1 MVNRR
6 GIPKG
11 RSKKE
16 LKRKQQDHSER
27 DRILIVCEG
36 EKTERL
42 YLNKLRSEY
51 GVPTA
56 QVRVCNEGGSAPIS
70 VVEYAEEEL
79 KKDADFEHIFLVFD
93 RDAHSSYQNALDK
106 VEGLKKKGNLKS
118 KNIESITSI
127 PCFEI
132 WLLLHVSDSSKP
144 YGKGVPETPPGKE
157 VIKDL
162 CKYPVFAN
170 YKKSN
175 VDFFDAIKKETN
187 NAIVRAR
194 RQVDQARKAGAPL
207 HHEDSSSRFFLIVET
222 LQNIAAV

>member
-1 MVNRR
+1 MVERR

-11 RSKKE
+11 RSMKE
-16 LKRKQQDHSER
+16 LEREQQDRSER

-42 YLNKLRSEY
+42 YLNKLRSKY

-70 VVEYAEEEL
+70 VVEFAEEEL
-79 KKDADFEHIFLVFD
+79 NKDADFEHIFLVFD

-106 VEGLKKKGNLKS
+106 VEGLKKKEDLKS

-132 WLLLHVSDSSKP
+132 WLLLHVSESSKP
-144 YGKGVPETPPGKE
+144 YGKGVPGTPPGKQ
-157 VIKDL
+157 VIRDL
-162 CKYPVFAN
+162 RNHPVFKN

-175 VDFFDAIKKETN
+175 VDFFEAIKEETN
-187 NAIVRAR
+187 SAIVRAR
-194 RQVDQARKAGAPL
+194 RQIDQARKARAPL
-207 HHEDSSSRFFLIVET
+207 HHEDPSSRFFLIVEA
-222 LQNIAAV
+222 LKNIAPV